1 MVFFTFGKSFPMKA
15 FTVLLSVFLFVAGSF
30 AQGVYRFQRADSVPV
45 YAPSGRMPNP
55 WAGGLNFVLAG
66 EMDLDGDAKND
77 LVVFDKSGNR
87 VVPFLNRG
95 SSGQIKYV
103 HAPDYRPFFPR
114 MTDWMLLRDY
124 DRDGKS
130 DIFAYYSGGTKVF
143 RNVSTAPGQ
152 LAFQEVVYLL
162 ESDYGSTVTSLFIP
176 SSDLPGIDDLDGDGD
191 LDILAFDVFGG
202 CVDYHKN
209 LSMELFGH
217 ADSLKYELITRNW
230 GNFTE
235 DGVNNSVYLDSDC
248 GRSLRGHAGS
258 SFLLLDVNG
267 DQKKDLAL
275 GDINFNNLVFL
286 LNGGTIQQ
294 ADMVQVQT
302 NFPQGF
308 GGSLPVDVTI
318 FPAASYQDLNNDG
331 IKDLFVAPTG
341 EGRSQNHNGLCFYK
355 NNGFDSLPS
364 FQLMEQGF
372 LQNGMIDLGEGAYP
386 VWVDFDGDGLTDIV
400 VGNFG
405 YFASNANYDSRLTAF
420 RNTGTATE
428 PAFTLYLGDFGG
440 LSQSGL
446 DGLVPTFGDLDGDGD
461 VDMVVG
467 ESNGRLHYYRN
478 TAPSGQPAQFVLQTP
493 FFGGIQEPLFSAPCL
508 FDLNEDGKLDLL
520 VGSRNGR
527 LNYYQNTGTAQLPQF
542 SATPTIANAGGVNTV
557 DQTQSFFGF
566 STPFVFP
573 DANDFQLF
581 CGSYSGRI
589 HHYKGLKGNLNG
601 SWQPVTMVADSL
613 IYDGFRTAVSLNDI
627 NGDGKWDM
635 LLGNYSGGLS
645 LLYGLI
651 VNTSVSEW
659 DGETSLRVF
668 PVPASETLYWEL
680 PQSGKVTRIAVTDL
694 NGRILINRAAVA
706 EGHGSVDVSGLS
718 SGLYL
723 LRMHFSSGAE
733 KVVRWL
739 KQ

>member
-1 MVFFTFGKSFPMKA
+1 MKA
-15 FTVLLSVFLFVAGSF
+15 FSFGLSLVLFVTGTF

-45 YAPSGRMPNP
+45 FGTSGKMPNP

-66 EMDLDGDAKND
+66 ELDLDGDAKND

-87 VVPFLNRG
+87 IVPFLNRG
-95 SSGQIKYV
+95 TVGQIKYV
-103 HAPDYRPFFPR
+103 HAPDYRRFFPQI
-114 MTDWMLLRDY
+114 TDWMLLRDY
-124 DRDGKS
+124 DRDGKA

-143 RNVSTAPGQ
+143 RNVSAAPGQ
-152 LAFQEVVYLL
+152 IAFQEVVYLL

-176 SSDLPGIDDLDGDGD
+176 SSDLPGIEDLDGDGD

-217 ADSLKYELITRNW
+217 ADSLTYELVTRNW
-230 GNFTE
+230 GNFSE

-258 SFLLLDVNG
+258 TFLLLDVNG

-302 NFPQGF
+302 DFPQGY
-308 GGSLPVDVTI
+308 GGSLPVNTTI

-331 IKDLFVAPTG
+331 IRDLFVAPTG
-341 EGRSQNHNGLCFYK
+341 DGRSQNRNGIWFYR

-364 FQLMEQGF
+364 FQLAEQGF

-386 VWVDFDGDGLTDIV
+386 VWVDFDSDGLKDIV

-405 YFASNANYDSRLTAF
+405 YFISNANYDSRLTAYK
-420 RNTGTATE
+420 NIGTATE
-428 PAFTLYLGDFGG
+428 PSFSLFSADFGG

-446 DGLVPTFGDLDGDGD
+446 DGLVPTFGDLDADGD
-461 VDMVVG
+461 EDLVVG

-520 VGSRNGR
+520 VGSRNGK
-527 LNYYQNTGTAQLPQF
+527 LNYYQNTGTAQMAQF
-542 SATPTIANAGGVNTV
+542 SATPTVANAGGVNTV

-589 HHYKGLKGNLNG
+589 YHHKGLKGNLNG
-601 SWQPVTMVADSL
+601 NWPPVTFVADSL
-613 IYDGFRTAVSLNDI
+613 IYDGFRTAVSLSDI
-627 NGDGKWDM
+627 NADGKWDM
-635 LLGNYSGGLS
+635 LLGNYSGGLA

-659 DGETSLRVF
+659 ETASSVRVF
-668 PVPASETLYWEL
+668 PVPAEGMLHWEIPAAWKGIRVTLSE
-680 PQSGKVTRIAVTDL
+680 L
-694 NGRILINRAAVA
+694 NGKILLDKSGAFGEI
-706 EGHGSVDVSGLS
+706 GSLDVSSLS
-718 SGLYL
+718 AGLYFL
-723 LRMHFSSGAE
+723 TFYSSSGAE
-733 KVVRWL
+733 KVVKWI